1 MKQQKEEQP
10 QGGILSILTFII
22 SVAVIIYAI
31 KIVLM

>member
-1 MKQQKEEQP
+1 MKEQKEEP

-22 SVAVIIYAI
+22 SIAVIIYAM

>member
-1 MKQQKEEQP
+1 MKEQKEEP

-22 SVAVIIYAI
+22 SVASIIYAI